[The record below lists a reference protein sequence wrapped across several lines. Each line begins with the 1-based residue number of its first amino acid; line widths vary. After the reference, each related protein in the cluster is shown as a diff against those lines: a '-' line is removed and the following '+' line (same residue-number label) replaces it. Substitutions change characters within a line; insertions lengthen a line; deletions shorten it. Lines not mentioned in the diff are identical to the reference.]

1 MCPFPSRALLISL
14 SITSSFLAETK
25 FSVLKESFHQ
35 AHSEV
40 AGVLMKAR
48 TRLLSLVT
56 EQCRVKESDG
66 GQVLTLPMK
75 TRLKIMGR

>member
-48 TRLLSLVT
+48 TRLMFLVT
-56 EQCRVKESDG
+56 EQCKGVWWWAGVNPSHEN
-66 GQVLTLPMK
+66 K
-75 TRLKIMGR
+75 TQNYG